1 MNARAIR
8 GTNGSDAPQNER
20 PHAQKQQLGRGNA
33 RGPLGVRIA
42 LVVASLMLA
51 AVAAVAVVNL
61 AATMRFNQATASL
74 TANIKAAQD
83 PSTDVDTLSARQQQ
97 TDAQFAEAGRMR
109 ALLMPQ
115 VRDAIDANT
124 AISSQLT
131 TITLKQVQMQQ
142 NGTGDASDATN
153 GQNTSGSSN
162 SRNRKQSDGLTEEQR
177 KKVEELMKANQQ
189 AAEDQSATTTN
200 KTEQQA
206 TQNKGTG
213 ATKPW

>member
-1 MNARAIR
+1 
-8 GTNGSDAPQNER
+8 
-20 PHAQKQQLGRGNA
+20 
-33 RGPLGVRIA
+33 
-42 LVVASLMLA
+42 MLA

-83 PSTDVDTLSARQQQ
+83 PSTDADTLSARQQQ

-124 AISSQLT
+124 AVSSQLT
-131 TITLKQVQMQQ
+131 TITLKQAQLQQ
-142 NGTGDASDATN
+142 DGAGASDATN
-153 GQNTSGSSN
+153 RQTTSGASG

>member
-42 LVVASLMLA
+42 LVVAALMLA

-124 AISSQLT
+124 AVSSQLT
-131 TITLKQVQMQQ
+131 TITLKQAQLQQ
-142 NGTGDASDATN
+142 DGAGASDATN
-153 GQNTSGSSN
+153 GQTASGTSG

-189 AAEDQSATTTN
+189 AAEDQSAMTTN

>member
-1 MNARAIR
+1 
-8 GTNGSDAPQNER
+8 
-20 PHAQKQQLGRGNA
+20 
-33 RGPLGVRIA
+33 
-42 LVVASLMLA
+42 MLA

-124 AISSQLT
+124 AVSSQLT
-131 TITLKQVQMQQ
+131 TITLKQAQLQQ
-142 NGTGDASDATN
+142 DGAGASDATN
-153 GQNTSGSSN
+153 GQTASGTSGSG
-162 SRNRKQSDGLTEEQR
+162 NRKQSDGLTEEQR